1 MIKINKDAIRASRET
16 AKPAKKFD
24 NKQNAPKNKYKILA
38 YGIPNF
44 NKKDENILVYV
55 DRHIHEDK
63 MYSEI
68 AKEMSRFTIDEDH
81 VNMVD
86 VNALK
91 EFQFTYAVELENG
104 LLISIP
110 KNDVMVFRI
119 KK

>member
-1 MIKINKDAIRASRET
+1 MIKINKDAIRTSRET

-24 NKQNAPKNKYKILA
+24 NKQSALKNKYKTLA

-44 NKKDENILVYV
+44 NKTDENILVYV
-55 DRHIHEDK
+55 DQHIHEDK

-68 AKEMSRFTIDEDH
+68 AKEMSRFTTDEDH

-86 VNALK
+86 VKALK
-91 EFQFTYAVELENG
+91 EFQFTYVVELEDG

-119 KK
+119 KN

>member
-1 MIKINKDAIRASRET
+1 MIKINKNAIRVSREYV
-16 AKPAKKFD
+16 KPAKKAD
-24 NKQNAPKNKYKILA
+24 NKQNALKNKYETLA

-44 NKKDENILVYV
+44 NKKDKNILVYV
-55 DRHIHEDK
+55 DKHIHEDK

-68 AKEMSRFTIDEDH
+68 AKEMSRFTIGEDH

-86 VNALK
+86 VKALK
-91 EFQFTYAVELENG
+91 EFQFTYVVELENG
-104 LLISIP
+104 LLISLP